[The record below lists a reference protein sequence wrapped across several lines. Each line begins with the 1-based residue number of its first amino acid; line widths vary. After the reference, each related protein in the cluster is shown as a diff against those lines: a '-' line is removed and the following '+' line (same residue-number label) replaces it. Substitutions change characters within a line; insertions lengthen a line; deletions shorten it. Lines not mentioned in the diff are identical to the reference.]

1 MSTQK
6 LLKENINELLAKEMD
21 RKDFLKHVGIAIVAL
36 TGVAG
41 VINALSGQHRFNG
54 VAKTGTSH
62 GYGSMPY
69 GGGKE

>member
-6 LLKENINELLAKEMD
+6 LIKENLSELLAKEMD
-21 RKDFLKHVGIAIVAL
+21 RKDFLRHVAIAAVAL

-41 VINALSGQHRFNG
+41 ILSALSGQHF
-54 VAKTGTSH
+54 TGFGQPTQSR

-69 GGGKE
+69 GGSKN